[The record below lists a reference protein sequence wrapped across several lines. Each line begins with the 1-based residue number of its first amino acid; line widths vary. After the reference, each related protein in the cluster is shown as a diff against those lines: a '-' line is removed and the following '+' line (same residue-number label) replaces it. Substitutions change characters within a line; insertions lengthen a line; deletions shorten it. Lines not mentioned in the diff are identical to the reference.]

1 RRVGRRGGGGLGG
14 RRQPE
19 SGAGWGEC
27 CLSFDRKWR
36 GWGRLKVSRFWG
48 WYVLKKKKIASVGIR
63 KLVYFNEIKRPTSMN
78 PVCNMFKNQIQS
90 YKLLFLI
97 FGPCCATLIHNKK

>member
-1 RRVGRRGGGGLGG
+1 MEKGGCFCREEDDEKGEVGFFLGGGG
-14 RRQPE
+14 
-19 SGAGWGEC
+19 
-27 CLSFDRKWR
+27 
-36 GWGRLKVSRFWG
+36 V
-48 WYVLKKKKIASVGIR
+48 VLKKRNFFASGGIR
-63 KLVYFNEIKRPTSMN
+63 KLVCFNEIKRPTNRN